1 VAISHGITFALSIKT
16 AIQLALPSVAYNTEI
31 TVAENKNGQEKT
43 EEATPKRLDKA
54 REEGQVARSKELTTT
69 LVLLASVVGLITFGD
84 DLGQALVNVM
94 RFNFTV
100 SREAIFDTNLMLLH
114 LSDTTYS
121 AIEALLPF
129 FAVVVLACL
138 IGPTA
143 LGGFL
148 FSGKAL
154 APKLSRLD
162 PVKGIQRMFSM
173 NSLIELFKSIGKVVL
188 VGSAAIAML
197 MLFYDEILGLSAET
211 INAAME
217 HMLVIMGWSIL
228 AVSASMIFIAA
239 IDVPYQIFDHN
250 KKMKMTLHEVKD
262 ELKDTEGKPEVKG
275 KVRQLQREM
284 AQRRMMEA
292 VPQADVIITNPEHFS
307 VALKYDVNG
316 GGAPTVIAKG
326 VDFMAIKI
334 REIASANDILIL
346 ETPPLARAIY
356 FTTELDEEIPST
368 LYLAVAQVLAYVFQ
382 LKAYQDG
389 SGRRPKPLAEI
400 VVPRE
405 AQYDVDGNPQ
415 PEL

>member
-1 VAISHGITFALSIKT
+1 M
-16 AIQLALPSVAYNTEI
+16 
-31 TVAENKNGQEKT
+31 AENENGQEKT

-69 LVLLASVVGLITFGD
+69 LVLLAGVGGLITLGGD
-84 DLGQALVNVM
+84 IGHALMNVM
-94 RFNFTV
+94 RFNFTI
-100 SREAIFDTNLMLLH
+100 SREAIFDTNLMMLH

-129 FAVVVLACL
+129 FGVLVLACL

-154 APKLSRLD
+154 VPKLSRMD

-173 NSLIELFKSIGKVVL
+173 NSLVELFKSIGKVVL
-188 VGSAAIAML
+188 VGSASIAML
-197 MLFYDEILGLSAET
+197 MLFYSEILGLANEN
-211 INAAME
+211 INAAIE
-217 HMLVIMGWSIL
+217 HMLVIIGWSIL
-228 AVSASMIFIAA
+228 AVSASMILIAA
-239 IDVPYQIFDHN
+239 IDVPYQIFDHS

-262 ELKDTEGKPEVKG
+262 EMKDTEGKPEVKS
-275 KVRQLQREM
+275 KVRQMQREM
-284 AQRRMMEA
+284 AQRRMLEA
-292 VPQADVIITNPEHFS
+292 VPEADVIITNPEHFS

-316 GGAPTVIAKG
+316 GGAPTVLAKG

-334 REIASANDILIL
+334 REVANANDVLIL

-382 LKAYQDG
+382 LKAHKDG
-389 SGRRPKPLAEI
+389 TGRRPKPLAEI

-405 AQYDVDGNPQ
+405 AQYDVEGNPQ
-415 PEL
+415 PEQ

>member
-1 VAISHGITFALSIKT
+1 M
-16 AIQLALPSVAYNTEI
+16 
-31 TVAENKNGQEKT
+31 AENENGQEKT

-69 LVLLASVVGLITFGD
+69 LVLLAGVGGLITLGGD
-84 DLGQALVNVM
+84 IGHALMNVM
-94 RFNFTV
+94 RFNFSI
-100 SREAIFDTNLMLLH
+100 SREAIFDTNLMMLH

-129 FAVVVLACL
+129 FGVLVLACL

-154 APKLSRLD
+154 VPKLSRMD
-162 PVKGIQRMFSM
+162 PVKGLQRMFSM
-173 NSLIELFKSIGKVVL
+173 NSLVELFKSIGKVVL
-188 VGSAAIAML
+188 VGSASIAML
-197 MLFYDEILGLSAET
+197 MLFYSEILGLANEN
-211 INAAME
+211 INAAIE
-217 HMLVIMGWSIL
+217 HMLIIIGWSIL
-228 AVSASMIFIAA
+228 AVSASMILIAA
-239 IDVPYQIFDHN
+239 IDVPYQIFDHS

-262 ELKDTEGKPEVKG
+262 EMKDTEGKPEVKN
-275 KVRQLQREM
+275 KVRQMQREM
-284 AQRRMMEA
+284 AQRRMLEA
-292 VPQADVIITNPEHFS
+292 VPEADVIITNPEHFS

-316 GGAPTVIAKG
+316 GGAPTVLAKG

-334 REIASANDILIL
+334 REIANANDVLIL

-382 LKAYQDG
+382 LKAHKDG
-389 SGRRPKPLAEI
+389 TGRRPKPLAEI
-400 VVPRE
+400 VMPRE
-405 AQYDVDGNPQ
+405 AQYDVEGNPQ
-415 PEL
+415 PEQ